1 MAITT
6 EMIKEFANEPA
17 VFGCRVAAGT
27 EIEPKHIE
35 HPMFLSDMVNSN
47 LFTVDEALTIGQVI
61 GVKTAKDCDALTAV
75 TEEAVGGAVKLIK
88 KDAAAAA
95 DKETEPE
102 DVLAADSGVKEIE
115 MVSSAQDGNTIIIS
129 IKEGRDIYLELPL

>member
-1 MAITT
+1 MAITI

-88 KDAAAAA
+88 KDAAA

-102 DVLAADSGVKEIE
+102 DVLAADSGAKEIE

>member
-35 HPMFLSDMVNSN
+35 HPMFLSDMINSN
-47 LFTVDEALTIGQVI
+47 LFTVYEALTIGQVI

-88 KDAAAAA
+88 KDAAA

-102 DVLAADSGVKEIE
+102 DVLAADSGAKEIE